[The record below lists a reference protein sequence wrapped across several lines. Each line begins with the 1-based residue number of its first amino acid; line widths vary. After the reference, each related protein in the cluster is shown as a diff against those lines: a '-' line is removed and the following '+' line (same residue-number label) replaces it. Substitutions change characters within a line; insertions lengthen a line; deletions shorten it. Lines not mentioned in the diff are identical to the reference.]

1 MSTQKQASPFGRLL
15 TSKPFF
21 VFLFFL
27 GLLILFLKIF
37 EKRLGIWISDDMW
50 VYGSLFFFV
59 GGIMMIPVDL
69 IEELENKYRNKNA
82 IPSVQPEQKDDSSN
96 PDRS

>member
-1 MSTQKQASPFGRLL
+1 MSTQKQISPLGRLL

-50 VYGSLFFFV
+50 VYGSLFFAV
-59 GGIMMIPVDL
+59 GGFMMVPVDL
-69 IEELENKYRNKNA
+69 IEELENKYRNKST

>member
-1 MSTQKQASPFGRLL
+1 MSTQKQASPLGRLL